1 MLSINN
7 LSIGYQTEKGMLM
20 AANDINLKIEKGKI
34 IGLVGESG
42 CGKSTVL
49 YSLMNLL
56 AYPGKIV
63 GGDIL
68 FEGKNLATLS
78 DSEWRKMRGKEI
90 AMVFQDPMTTLNP
103 AYKIGNQIME
113 SLLVHGLYQTGRKSL
128 FGRRNEQRLAR
139 ERVVELMNEV
149 GIPAPDSRFYDYPH
163 QFSGGMQQRAIIAI
177 ALACNP
183 KLLLADEPTTALD
196 VTIQA
201 QILDLLRQ
209 INDTHGTTI
218 VLVTHDLAVA
228 AEFCDEIAV
237 MYAGQIVEHGSI
249 DEVIE
254 DPKHP
259 YTQGLLRSIPKIGS
273 KEKINPIP
281 GHVID
286 LLDLDEGCA
295 FAPRCEFAESVCSAP
310 QSMRVLDNGH
320 QVRCQL
326 YGSGSGKEGVP
337 DGEFSSQLD

>member
-7 LSIGYQTEKGMLM
+7 LSIGYQTETGVLK
-20 AANDINLKIEKGKI
+20 AANDINLTIEKGKI

-49 YSLMNLL
+49 YSLMGLL

-63 GGDIL
+63 GGEIL
-68 FEGKNLATLS
+68 FEGKNLAALKAE
-78 DSEWRKMRGKEI
+78 EWRRMRGKEI

-113 SLLVHGLYQTGRKSL
+113 SLLVHGLYQTGRRSL
-128 FGRRNEQRLAR
+128 FGRRDEQRLAR
-139 ERVVELMNEV
+139 ERVVELMHEV
-149 GIPAPDSRFYDYPH
+149 GIPAPDSRFYEYPH

-177 ALACNP
+177 ALACKP

-209 INDTHGTTI
+209 INETHGTTI
-218 VLVTHDLAVA
+218 IIVTHDLAVA

-237 MYAGQIVEHGSI
+237 MYAGQIVEHGSV

-259 YTQGLLRSIPKIGS
+259 YTQGLLRSIPKIGF
-273 KEKINPIP
+273 KGKITPIP
-281 GHVID
+281 GNVID
-286 LLDLDEGCA
+286 LLDLNEGCA
-295 FAPRCEFAESVCSAP
+295 FAPRCEFASSACEQA
-310 QSMRVLDNGH
+310 QSMRVLANQH
-320 QVRCQL
+320 EVRCQL
-326 YGSGSGKEGVP
+326 YGEEGLGN
-337 DGEFSSQLD
+337 D

>member
-7 LSIGYQTEKGMLM
+7 LSIGYQTENGVLK
-20 AANDINLKIEKGKI
+20 AANDINLTIEKGKI

-49 YSLMNLL
+49 YSLMGLL
-56 AYPGKIV
+56 AYPGKII

-68 FEGKNLATLS
+68 FDGKNLAALS
-78 DSEWRKMRGKEI
+78 AEEWRKMRGKEI

-103 AYKIGNQIME
+103 AFKIGHQIME
-113 SLLVHGLYQTGRKSL
+113 SLLVHGLYQTGRRSL
-128 FGRRNEQRLAR
+128 FGRKDEHRLAR
-139 ERVVELMNEV
+139 ERVVELMHEV
-149 GIPAPDSRFYDYPH
+149 GIPAPDSRFYEYPH

-177 ALACNP
+177 ALACKP

-209 INDTHGTTI
+209 INETHGTTI
-218 VLVTHDLAVA
+218 ILVTHDLAVA

-237 MYAGQIVEHGSI
+237 MYAGQIVEHGQV

-259 YTQGLLRSIPKIGS
+259 YTQGLLRSIPKIGF
-273 KEKINPIP
+273 KGKITPIP
-281 GHVID
+281 GNVID
-286 LLDLDEGCA
+286 LMELNEGCA
-295 FAPRCEFAESVCSAP
+295 FAPRCEYAKQECERAQNMSVLA
-310 QSMRVLDNGH
+310 NGRE
-320 QVRCQL
+320 VRCRL
-326 YGSGSGKEGVP
+326 YGEEALP
-337 DGEFSSQLD
+337 